1 MSRRRVAIARFAEK
15 PAAERAHRALQE
27 RGGHPRP
34 VSIDSSSHPE
44 AYRLEV
50 DLSASVERAL
60 LEVLLS
66 SEATRVHVHDAEC
79 GEAE

>member
-1 MSRRRVAIARFAEK
+1 
-15 PAAERAHRALQE
+15 
-27 RGGHPRP
+27 
-34 VSIDSSSHPE
+34 
-44 AYRLEV
+44 LEV

-66 SEATRVHVHDAEC
+66 SEAIRVHVHDAEC